1 MNLVGRVCGLV
12 LSLVVMLMLVGVL
25 EYCLT
30 IAFAAAVLFAAGSC
44 AFAAGAS
51 AVARTTEAEA
61 VMATARMDLRM
72 DLSSSQRVLR
82 PDCPQST

>member
-1 MNLVGRVCGLV
+1 MNLVGRVCGLA
-12 LSLVVMLMLVGVL
+12 LSFVVMLMLVGVE

-44 AFAAGAS
+44 ALAAGAS

-61 VMATARMDLRM
+61 VMATAKIDLRM
-72 DLSSSQRVLR
+72 DLSSSQRVLG
-82 PDCPQST
+82 PGCSQST